1 MSRWMD
7 LMSKSAD
14 GAPSSAVSKQT
25 HHSRGP
31 DRGVRCA
38 NGARSIDAHHAQ
50 IVTMCVTVTLM
61 VCKCGRNAALDGGRG
76 GTGER
81 PGRRKV
87 SDGILFQRPMVYA
100 PMKRVSYKDL
110 DLTKSKNPSGL

>member
-7 LMSKSAD
+7 LMSKSGD
-14 GAPSSAVSKQT
+14 GAPSSAVLKQT

-61 VCKCGRNAALDGGRG
+61 VCKCGRNAALDGA
-76 GTGER
+76 ER
-81 PGRRKV
+81 ANGPGDEKCQTA
-87 SDGILFQRPMVYA
+87 FFF
-100 PMKRVSYKDL
+100 K
-110 DLTKSKNPSGL
+110 GLWSMRL